1 MLGNNFDGNL
11 PRDIG
16 NLSMLTEMLFGSN
29 MLEGSLPPSIGNLS
43 RLEVLDLSSNRLTG
57 HILQEFGNLRA
68 LRVLILHSNSFTND
82 PSSQVLHFITSL
94 TNCRELQ
101 TLNTGKNPLNGM
113 LPNSVG
119 NLSSSLTYFYV
130 NDCKLNGNIPSEI
143 GNLTSLIGLA
153 LTKNN
158 FAGSVPSTMEGL
170 RNIQLLDLSRNKLN
184 GSIPPF
190 LCLARSL
197 AVLAAD
203 ENHLRGSIPNC
214 IGNLTSLRLLYLDY
228 NALSSTIPL
237 TLWSLKDLLQLT
249 LSSNSLSGPLS
260 LQVGGMKAAI
270 VIDLSGNQLSGNIP
284 STIGSLKN
292 LINISLSGNSFQGS
306 IPESLGD
313 LVGLELLNLSQN
325 NLSGEIPK
333 SLEDLRYLKYLNV
346 SFNGLQGEIPSG
358 GPFPNF
364 TAQSFMGNKAL
375 CGPAWLQV
383 PPCHRKSGQPSD
395 TKSRLLRFILPAV
408 ASALL
413 VVAFVFLLVRCPR
426 RRRKTPIPEALPL
439 TAIQRRVSF
448 LELLR
453 ATNEFH
459 ESNLLGVGSFGSV
472 YHGVLPDGL
481 NIAVKIFN
489 LQVQG
494 GLRSFDTECEI
505 MRNIRHRNLVKII
518 CSCSNLDVK
527 GLVLE
532 YMPKGSLEKWLY
544 SYNYFLDII
553 QRVNIM
559 IDVASAIEYLHHGYS
574 TPVVHCDLKPSNVLL
589 DEDMVAHVCD
599 FGIAK
604 LLGASESVS
613 QTKTLATIGYMAPEY
628 GLDGLVSTRIDVY
641 SFGIMLMEIF
651 TRKRPT
657 DEMFEGE
664 MSLKRLVKES
674 LPDSVID
681 IVDSN
686 LLNRGDG
693 HSLNKEHC
701 VTSIMELALQCT
713 KESPEERINMV
724 EILARLK
731 NIKGEFLTERERRR
745 H

>member
-1 MLGNNFDGNL
+1 
-11 PRDIG
+11 
-16 NLSMLTEMLFGSN
+16 
-29 MLEGSLPPSIGNLS
+29 
-43 RLEVLDLSSNRLTG
+43 
-57 HILQEFGNLRA
+57 
-68 LRVLILHSNSFTND
+68 
-82 PSSQVLHFITSL
+82 
-94 TNCRELQ
+94 
-101 TLNTGKNPLNGM
+101 
-113 LPNSVG
+113 
-119 NLSSSLTYFYV
+119 
-130 NDCKLNGNIPSEI
+130 
-143 GNLTSLIGLA
+143 
-153 LTKNN
+153 
-158 FAGSVPSTMEGL
+158 
-170 RNIQLLDLSRNKLN
+170 
-184 GSIPPF
+184 
-190 LCLARSL
+190 
-197 AVLAAD
+197 
-203 ENHLRGSIPNC
+203 
-214 IGNLTSLRLLYLDY
+214 
-228 NALSSTIPL
+228 
-237 TLWSLKDLLQLT
+237 
-249 LSSNSLSGPLS
+249 
-260 LQVGGMKAAI
+260 MKAAI

-284 STIGSLKN
+284 STIGSLKKF
-292 LINISLSGNSFQGS
+292 ISISLSGNSFQGS
-306 IPESLGD
+306 IPESFGD
-313 LVGLELLNLSQN
+313 L
-325 NLSGEIPK
+325 
-333 SLEDLRYLKYLNV
+333 YLNV
-346 SFNGLQGEIPSG
+346 SFNGLQGEILSG
-358 GPFPNF
+358 GSFPNF

-375 CGPAWLQV
+375 CGPACLQV
-383 PPCHRKSGQPSD
+383 PPCHSKSGQPSN

-439 TAIQRRVSF
+439 TAIQRSVSF

-459 ESNLLGVGSFGSV
+459 ESNLLGVWSFGSV

-505 MRNIRHRNLVKII
+505 MRNMRHRNLVKII
-518 CSCSNLDVK
+518 CSCCNLDVK

-599 FGIAK
+599 FGIAR
-604 LLGASESVS
+604 LLGEGESVA
-613 QTKTLATIGYMAPEY
+613 QTKTLATIGYMVPEY
-628 GLDGLVSTRIDVY
+628 GLDGLVSTGIDVY

-664 MSLKRLVKES
+664 MSLKRLVEES

-681 IVDSN
+681 LVDSN

-693 HSLNKEHC
+693 HSLNKEHR
-701 VTSIMELALQCT
+701 VTSVMELALQRAN
-713 KESPEERINMV
+713 ESPEERINMV

-745 H
+745 P

>member
-11 PRDIG
+11 PGDIG

-143 GNLTSLIGLA
+143 GNLSSLIGLA

-158 FAGSVPSTMEGL
+158 FFGSIPSTMEGL

-203 ENHLRGSIPNC
+203 ENQLRGSIPSC

-284 STIGSLKN
+284 STIGSLQN

-383 PPCHRKSGQPSD
+383 PPCHRKSGQPSN

-518 CSCSNLDVK
+518 CSCCNLDVK

-559 IDVASAIEYLHHGYS
+559 IDVASTIEYLHHGYS

-604 LLGASESVS
+604 LLGESESVS
-613 QTKTLATIGYMAPEY
+613 QTKTLATIGYMAP
-628 GLDGLVSTRIDVY
+628 G
-641 SFGIMLMEIF
+641 
-651 TRKRPT
+651 
-657 DEMFEGE
+657 
-664 MSLKRLVKES
+664 
-674 LPDSVID
+674 
-681 IVDSN
+681 N
-686 LLNRGDG
+686 L
-693 HSLNKEHC
+693 
-701 VTSIMELALQCT
+701 
-713 KESPEERINMV
+713 
-724 EILARLK
+724 
-731 NIKGEFLTERERRR
+731 
-745 H
+745 